1 MIPKEDL
8 RWYLFEE
15 TIEMFTEFGYT
26 NYEEHRYKDLNRFL
40 SDYYILRTVGM
51 TSKISYKVSKFFNKR
66 ENDILVHDL
75 LNRYPSIINQLEL
88 NYNPIFFG
96 INIKPFIRSLKGKID
111 YYPLYDIYKDLYN
124 GILDSNDDLL
134 ENSFLDLETVLKKIN
149 PKIIILNHD
158 FTTDTKLMALVA
170 KELGIPLVEIQHG
183 IYSDKKMVPGKY
195 VDYVFVWG
203 TYFKN
208 LYLKSKLKR
217 DSEIRVLGY
226 PYSIQQEKNIQYNKR
241 VVYLGQNLELYG
253 ESFFNTKKNTL
264 IKLKSLCSDLGL
276 ELIYRPHPSEDLNFL
291 KLNLPGIKFTP
302 NGEKLEDT
310 LINNDIFIAFN
321 STALTEAALNS
332 KICIQLINYSIPTD
346 DFEKLGICR
355 SFTTLSELKEFLK
368 ELKSLDDVKRLYSP
382 IDPGYIEIPSP
393 NPGEKFVDLIKEIL

>member
-51 TSKISYKVSKFFNKR
+51 TSKISYKLSKFFNKR

-96 INIKPFIRSLKGKID
+96 MNIKPFIRSLKGKID
-111 YYPLYDIYKDLYN
+111 YYPLYDIYKDTYN

-134 ENSFLDLETVLKKIN
+134 ETSFLDLETVLKKIN

-170 KELGIPLVEIQHG
+170 KELGIPIVEIQHG

-208 LYLKSKLKR
+208 LYLKSKLKQ

-226 PYSIQQEKNIQYNKR
+226 PYSLQQEKPIQYNKR
-241 VVYLGQNLELYG
+241 VVYLGQKLELYG
-253 ESFFNTKKNTL
+253 ESFFNTKKDTL
-264 IKLKSLCSDLGL
+264 NNLNSLCRDLGL

-291 KLNLPGIKFTP
+291 KLNLPGVKFTP
-302 NGEKLEDT
+302 NGETLEDT
-310 LINNDIFIAFN
+310 LKNNDIFLAFN

-332 KICIQLINYSIPTD
+332 KISIQLKNYSIPVD

-355 SFTTLSELKEFLK
+355 SFSKISELKEFLRDI
-368 ELKSLDDVKRLYSP
+368 KSRDDVKRIYTP
-382 IDPGYIEIPSP
+382 VDPSYIEIPSP